1 MRERLRRRQSVSRVQ
16 LFCVPYAGGT
26 AEFFNLIAKYM
37 PEHIELIATE
47 YAGHGKRRK
56 EDFYDTFEAMVRDV
70 AGQIND
76 SWDGESEVALFG
88 YSMGSIV
95 TYEMWAMGLLEMKP
109 GHIFLA
115 AHEAPD
121 IEWESKKVCTLGTQE
136 FADFLVGLG
145 GFDKFNK
152 KMLENRHFMGMF
164 FNPIREDYR
173 LIGMYKMSSFKP
185 FDMPVTMMHSSKD
198 VSKEQI
204 NKWMKFF
211 GTGGKILDIGNT
223 HFFMKEEPEKVAQN
237 IIDDIG

>member
-1 MRERLRRRQSVSRVQ
+1 
-16 LFCVPYAGGT
+16 
-26 AEFFNLIAKYM
+26 M
-37 PEHIELIATE
+37 PEHSELIATE

-121 IEWESKKVCTLGTQE
+121 LEWESKKVCIT
-136 FADFLVGLG
+136 
-145 GFDKFNK
+145 N
-152 KMLENRHFMGMF
+152 N
-164 FNPIREDYR
+164 
-173 LIGMYKMSSFKP
+173 
-185 FDMPVTMMHSSKD
+185 
-198 VSKEQI
+198 
-204 NKWMKFF
+204 
-211 GTGGKILDIGNT
+211 
-223 HFFMKEEPEKVAQN
+223 
-237 IIDDIG
+237 